1 MHWFVRRVS
10 YSGALRRNKGYESRL
25 QPPYENNISRCFASG
40 YVDCSKVRL
49 LVCCQPHYISYNAT
63 AEHSIN
69 FGSCCIRTR
78 MRTYNL
84 RRFGSVRNSAVQ
96 NRHGWRWF
104 QAKAMFWLCQNS
116 PSTDE
121 QGSSSVDDS
130 AILAAI
136 VKHWRFLGIV
146 SQSAATNRC
155 RSDSS
160 RSILLTASAVPPR
173 MAVVSSRSDV
183 FAQQKLAVKHCT
195 RTYNVWRFLLPC
207 CRL

>member
-1 MHWFVRRVS
+1 MRRVS
-10 YSGALRRNKGYESRL
+10 YPGALRRNKGYESRL
-25 QPPYENNISRCFASG
+25 QPPYENNISRCSASG

-49 LVCCQPHYISYNAT
+49 LVCCQPHYVPYDAT
-63 AEHSIN
+63 AEQSIN

-84 RRFGSVRNSAVQ
+84 RRFGSVRNSAF
-96 NRHGWRWF
+96 NYG
-104 QAKAMFWLCQNS
+104 C
-116 PSTDE
+116 
-121 QGSSSVDDS
+121 

-136 VKHWRFLGIV
+136 VKHSHFLGIV

-173 MAVVSSRSDV
+173 MAVVSDSKD
-183 FAQQKLAVKHCT
+183 T
-195 RTYNVWRFLLPC
+195 ITP
-207 CRL
+207 